1 MGLSPPL
8 SIFPLLLYS
17 RSLCGEESLW
27 DDWSNKLTFTFGKL
41 RWLVL
46 KQNTSQKP
54 KHVPESEPAP
64 SRIRKTSQNLR
75 THPRIQKHFP
85 QSETDSGT
93 CSWILGCVLDSI
105 LSFKYPSHR
114 GKRLQTR
121 PTTPSSHSSPEARQL
136 RCILTRPHIKHLPTH
151 HNSVI
156 VYENEVTRLQDI
168 RFQWVINSYLS
179 SHDIEGVQDLYAYDS
194 GRGERKVWLIIWLNV
209 IK

>member
-46 KQNTSQKP
+46 EQNTSQKP

-93 CSWILGCVLDSI
+93 CFWILGCVLDS
-105 LSFKYPSHR
+105 

-136 RCILTRPHIKHLPTH
+136 RPLRCIINPTT
-151 HNSVI
+151 
-156 VYENEVTRLQDI
+156 YQT
-168 RFQWVINSYLS
+168 S
-179 SHDIEGVQDLYAYDS
+179 SHTS
-194 GRGERKVWLIIWLNV
+194 
-209 IK
+209 